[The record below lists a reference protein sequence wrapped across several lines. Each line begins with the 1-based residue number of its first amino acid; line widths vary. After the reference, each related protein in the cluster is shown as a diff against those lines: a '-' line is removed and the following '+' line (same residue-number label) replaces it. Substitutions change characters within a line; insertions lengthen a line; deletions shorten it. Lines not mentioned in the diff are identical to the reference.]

1 MAYNCYYSQTY
12 STLTDF
18 FDRICAGVVAAGWT
32 LYDDVSATVK
42 VYKTQG
48 EGDQY
53 SIPGYIKINT
63 YLTVDV
69 EFTPYLY
76 WNNTTHVGTTKAY
89 HITTYH
95 TLKYGANEPLCIY
108 GDKNFIIGWT
118 GVNNSQSYYKTIA
131 FGFLPNIYDDTV
143 TTSTAPVSAG
153 AGVTLNVNNTSG
165 FVDDS
170 YYMMIGTSSE
180 GRDPVHVNSIDSST
194 TMTIT
199 NMPRAYASGATIGAQ
214 PFPFGM
220 SYSNLYNWIS
230 ICSYFGSV
238 GTADNLSSHTWS
250 NTALFTISE
259 VDPDIKTNRWFLQP
273 LSFKETSATSYYKV
287 GYTGNNIYYTPANG
301 FHADIQNDMY
311 TLGDDIEN
319 GSVTSATV
327 SGVTDS
333 SKSWV
338 TDEWADK
345 IVLIT
350 DGTGL
355 GQSRVVA
362 SNTATTLNLNT
373 NWYITPVSLDLF
385 QIVDEVYRA
394 VDYIACKETV

>member
-12 STLTDF
+12 STLTEY
-18 FDRICAGVVAAGWT
+18 FDRICAGVVAAGWA

-48 EGDQY
+48 EEDQY

-63 YLTVDV
+63 YLTTDV

-95 TLKYGANEPLCIY
+95 SLKYGANKPLCIY
-108 GDKNFIIGWT
+108 GDKNFIVGWT
-118 GVNNSQSYYKTIA
+118 GVYNSQSYYKTIA
-131 FGFLPNIYDDTV
+131 FGFLPNIYDDTITT
-143 TTSTAPVSAG
+143 TTSGVSAG
-153 AGVTLNVNNTSG
+153 ATVTLNVNNTSG
-165 FVDDS
+165 FMDDS

-180 GRDPVHVNSIDSST
+180 GRDPVHITSIDSST

-199 NMPRAYASGATIGAQ
+199 SMPRAYASGATIGAQ
-214 PFPFGM
+214 PFPFGS
-220 SYSNLYNWIS
+220 SYSNLYTWVS

-238 GTADNLSSHTWS
+238 GIVDNTSSHTWA

-259 VDPDIKTNRWFLQP
+259 VDPDVKTNRWFLQP
-273 LSFKETSATSYYKV
+273 LNFDEASSYYRV
-287 GYTGNNIYYTPANG
+287 GYTGDNIYYAPASG
-301 FHADIQNDMY
+301 FHTDIQNDMY
-311 TLGDDIEN
+311 TLGGIEN
-319 GSVTSATV
+319 GSVTTATV
-327 SGVTDS
+327 SGVSDS
-333 SKSWV
+333 SKSW
-338 TDEWADK
+338 TIDEWAGK
-345 IVLIT
+345 VLLIT

-355 GQSRVVA
+355 GQSRVIA

-373 NWYITPVSLDLF
+373 DWYIIPTALDLF
-385 QIVDEVYRA
+385 QVADEVYRA
-394 VDYIACKETV
+394 VEYIACKETV